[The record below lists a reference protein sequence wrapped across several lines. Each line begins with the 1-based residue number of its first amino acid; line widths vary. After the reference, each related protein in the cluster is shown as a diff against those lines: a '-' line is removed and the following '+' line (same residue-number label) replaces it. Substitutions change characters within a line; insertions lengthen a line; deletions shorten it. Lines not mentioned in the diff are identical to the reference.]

1 MQALMMESAY
11 QKDSEEKKK
20 GEGEYDEI
28 DSKDDLLDM
37 LNYDEQDK
45 KAMREQMKESSTEK
59 QTPKQL

>member
-1 MQALMMESAY
+1 MMESAY
-11 QKDSEEKKK
+11 QKDLEEEKK
-20 GEGEYDEI
+20 GQGEYDEI

-37 LNYDEQDK
+37 LNYEEQDK

>member
-11 QKDSEEKKK
+11 QKDSEEEKK

>member
-1 MQALMMESAY
+1 MMESAY